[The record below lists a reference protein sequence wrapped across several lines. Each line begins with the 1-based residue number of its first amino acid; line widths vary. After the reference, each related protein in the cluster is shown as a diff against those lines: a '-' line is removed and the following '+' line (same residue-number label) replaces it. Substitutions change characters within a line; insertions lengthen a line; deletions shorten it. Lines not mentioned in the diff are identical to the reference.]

1 MQPKRFL
8 DLLTQH
14 RAADTT
20 ESLMLAQTI
29 LFVENNLNCFDR
41 QLQVGHVTGSAWVVN
56 PSRTHAL
63 LMHHRKLGRWF
74 QPGGHADGQPDVLKV
89 ALQEAREETGLTQIR
104 AVSDAIFDVDVH
116 QIPANAKEP
125 AHLHYDIR
133 FLVEADPAEKLIINS
148 ESKGLLWVRL
158 GDVAKYNGDESMI
171 RMVQKTLSLQKN
183 A

>member
-14 RAADTT
+14 QAADAA
-20 ESLMLAQTI
+20 ESQMLAQTI
-29 LFVENNLNCFDR
+29 LFVENNFNCFDR
-41 QLQVGHVTGSAWVVN
+41 QLQIGHITGSAWVVN

-74 QPGGHADGQPDVLKV
+74 QPGGHADGLPDVLKV
-89 ALQEAREETGLTQIR
+89 ALQEAHEETGLTQIR

-148 ESKGLLWVRL
+148 ESKDLLWVRL
-158 GDVAKYNGDESMI
+158 GDVAQYNGDESMA
-171 RMVQKTLSLQKN
+171 RMVQKTLSLPKN